1 MSSED
6 MTSDMASQDF
16 GGQDFANQ
24 GLANQ
29 GLAHRDLPKFGD
41 TGMGKA
47 LTSLGAVT
55 KPAPAIA
62 GEVSD
67 YAQKSAQG
75 TGVARAHGCR
85 QPGKSRAVRAEYVE
99 VCHRILLS
107 RRASLARFALMPPRR
122 PASRSLWC

>member
-67 YAQKSAQG
+67 YAQ
-75 TGVARAHGCR
+75 
-85 QPGKSRAVRAEYVE
+85 
-99 VCHRILLS
+99 
-107 RRASLARFALMPPRR
+107 
-122 PASRSLWC
+122 